1 MLAATSAIVTGFSKE
16 RMEPS
21 GSLISG
27 MTGLKAKKKCGAS
40 RTFLVER
47 RLTRLGFLNGEA
59 SSENDHFSSVR
70 NFGRR
75 YWNRTNDLHDVN
87 VAL

>member
-1 MLAATSAIVTGFSKE
+1 MADLW
-16 RMEPS
+16 
-21 GSLISG
+21 
-27 MTGLKAKKKCGAS
+27 AKKKCGAS

-47 RLTRLGFLNGEA
+47 KLTRFTVSELQSKFGKA
-59 SSENDHFSSVR
+59 SIQLRQE
-70 NFGRR
+70 FGRR